1 MGCNWMRAVS
11 FRGPVP
17 EPAKA
22 RVRELADHRVFVH
35 HLGNI
40 DVAVD
45 THRQETWPPA
55 EECAVAGERGQHG
68 EQRGIQPHG
77 VHGPPVLARGQ
88 TERKRDI
95 HQAEGGLYVEAE
107 QPTGARFRVDPGDVQ
122 RAEAETARGAET
134 ARAAEQAQHAV
145 DVQVVLD
152 DGAVTEFAQRAG
164 AQGDL

>member
-1 MGCNWMRAVS
+1 MACNWMRAVS

-22 RVRELADHRVFVH
+22 RVRVLADHRVFVH
-35 HLGNI
+35 QLGNI

-45 THRQETWPPA
+45 AYRQGRWPPA

-77 VHGPPVLARGQ
+77 VYGPLVLARGQ
-88 TERKRDI
+88 AERKRDI

-107 QPTGARFRVDPGDVQ
+107 QSAGARFRVDPGDVE
-122 RAEAETARGAET
+122 RAEVETARRAET
-134 ARAAEQAQHAV
+134 ARAAEQAQYAV
-145 DVQVVLD
+145 DVQVMLD
-152 DGAVTEFAQRAG
+152 DGAVTE
-164 AQGDL
+164 